1 MFGSLG
7 MTELLCIFGIAA
19 ILFGAKRLPTLG
31 RSLGEGIQSFR
42 GALRELH
49 STDDDGLDDD

>member
-7 MTELLCIFGIAA
+7 MTELLVIFGIAA

-49 STDDDGLDDD
+49 GGDGERDD

>member
-1 MFGSLG
+1 MLGSIG
-7 MTELLCIFGIAA
+7 PTEMVAIGLIVI

-31 RSLGEGIQSFR
+31 KSLGEGIQSFR

-49 STDDDGLDDD
+49 GGEDDES

>member
-7 MTELLCIFGIAA
+7 LTELLVIFGIGA

-49 STDDDGLDDD
+49 SSDDGERDD